1 MIGTP
6 RLQRSPVA
14 RSRTLVAIAAHRTR
28 GRRHDGAV
36 WSYRTLSLPVAMLRR
51 MTVLNEAQRRLLTFV
66 QAANHG
72 GHSPTSDEVTE
83 WVERP
88 DLKPG
93 KVTRRRVEKPS
104 LPSSS
109 ETASAI
115 AGSMKFELGEAMT
128 EMVRRQIADA
138 VSPVAKQLAAFVNP
152 WSGEARVI
160 EEREPDET
168 LVQQV
173 LRFRWVRTSATGAG
187 LVLTGLGRALLRAD
201 ADLTTTAEITMLGG
215 DDPLAWGSLVG
226 TIAEVGECVIVD
238 PYLKLDHLLV
248 LAQFTS
254 TTRVIMRR
262 PARES
267 DLVPWRVCLASPDL
281 NVEMR
286 VADPK
291 LLHDRYIVGE
301 TDVYTLGCSLNGVG
315 RKPTTLAPLS
325 GQVAGQVRAI
335 VEEWWEAAEPIGD
348 PPAAEAETDDGEEQQ
363 Q

>member
-1 MIGTP
+1 
-6 RLQRSPVA
+6 
-14 RSRTLVAIAAHRTR
+14 
-28 GRRHDGAV
+28 
-36 WSYRTLSLPVAMLRR
+36 

-72 GHSPTSDEVTE
+72 GYSPTPDEVTE

-88 DLKPG
+88 DRKAG

-104 LPSSS
+104 LPFSS
-109 ETASAI
+109 ETANAI
-115 AGSMKFELGEAMT
+115 AGTMKFKLSETVA
-128 EMVRRQIADA
+128 EMVHRQMSDAMSPVMKQIAG
-138 VSPVAKQLAAFVNP
+138 LVNP
-152 WSGEARVI
+152 WSGEARMI

-168 LVQQV
+168 LVEQV
-173 LRFRWVRTSATGAG
+173 LRFRWVRTSATGIG

-226 TIAEVGECVIVD
+226 AIAEVGECVVVD
-238 PYLKLDHLLV
+238 PYLKLEHLLV

-262 PARES
+262 PAKEN

-281 NVEMR
+281 NIEMR

-291 LLHDRYIVGE
+291 LLHDRYIVGD

-325 GQVAGQVRAI
+325 GEVADQVRVI
-335 VEEWWEAAEPIGD
+335 VEEWWEGAEPIGEP
-348 PPAAEAETDDGEEQQ
+348 PPAEEESEDGDGESDPELGGSVGKKGETP
-363 Q
+363 